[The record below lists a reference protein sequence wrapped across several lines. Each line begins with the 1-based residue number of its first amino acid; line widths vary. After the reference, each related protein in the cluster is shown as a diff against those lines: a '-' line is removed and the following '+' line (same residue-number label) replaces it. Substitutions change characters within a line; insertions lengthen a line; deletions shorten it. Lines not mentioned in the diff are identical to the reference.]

1 MTNNDT
7 FQGDVFIHEYIKHT
21 GDDNNLFGFSGT
33 DAFKIATAGTDR
45 LTVNSSGAVAISG
58 TLTAGA
64 FSADNVD
71 SGTFADAR
79 IPNLAASKITS
90 GTFAD
95 ARIPNLAA
103 SKITSGTFADARI
116 PSLSTS
122 KITSGTLSTS
132 RGGTGTTSVTGSGAM
147 VKQSNPHLSGNIYFD
162 TKIGIGS
169 QNFYIPLHIALQTGG
184 LNTGYRTYFSY
195 YDPYNGGVLGGQ
207 TGYGWTAFSVYAIG
221 AFITQSYFFSAQGN
235 ITSSD
240 ERIKKDI
247 VDINDSTALDLIRT
261 LKPKKYK
268 YKDELMRGNQTVWG
282 FIAQE
287 VNDVFPEGVKMTTEY
302 IPNIYELASVNTS
315 NVLTLAKFDTS
326 NLESN
331 ATVLRV
337 IDNKDIEHLINIDE
351 IIDTHNIRVKED
363 LTEWTGCLDET
374 TGKVV
379 AGNKL
384 FVYGQQVSDFL
395 RLKKD
400 SIWTI
405 ATAALQEVDR
415 QLQADKLRITEID
428 KQFTSVHTR
437 LDTLENA

>member
-1 MTNNDT
+1 MTNINT

-132 RGGTGTTSVTGSGAM
+132 RGGTGTTGVTGSGAM

-221 AFITQSYFFSAQGN
+221 AFITQSYCVSGQGN

-287 VNDVFPEGVKMTTEY
+287 VNDVFPEGVKMDTEC

-379 AGNKL
+379 TGNKL

-395 RLKKD
+395 GLRKD
-400 SIWTI
+400 SIWTVG
-405 ATAALQEVDR
+405 TAALQEVDR
-415 QLQADKLRITEID
+415 QLQANKLRITETETQL
-428 KQFTSVHTR
+428 KLELTR

>member
-221 AFITQSYFFSAQGN
+221 AFITQSYCVSGQGN

-287 VNDVFPEGVKMTTEY
+287 VNDVFPEGVKMDTEC

-379 AGNKL
+379 TGNKL

-395 RLKKD
+395 GLRKD
-400 SIWTI
+400 SIWTVG
-405 ATAALQEVDR
+405 TAALQEVDR
-415 QLQADKLRITEID
+415 QLQANKLRITETETQL
-428 KQFTSVHTR
+428 KLELTR